1 MKTVF
6 KGKRISGIL
15 GVLPEEIA
23 YFDDEVNN
31 YNFPSKQT
39 LRLKKVMGFD
49 KHRLAKTTSTASQFC
64 VKGLNYLLDNN
75 LIKKDEICA
84 IVVVTLSPD
93 YFVPHISNIIHGE
106 CELDQNILCMDVSQ
120 GCCGFLIGLIQSFML
135 LNTFGNDKKVLLFNT
150 DVLSHKV
157 SKSDRN
163 EFPLIGDAT
172 TITVIENDI
181 ESKREIYTN
190 IKTNGKDRNALIV
203 PAGGFAIPSTASTAK
218 MKEVENGNFRSLDNL
233 AMNGA
238 DIFNFVLSNVPSL
251 IETALR
257 ECEIKKEQIDYYLF
271 HQPNK
276 FMLEKLADELQIPY
290 ERMFM
295 NIVENFGNPSGAS
308 IPINIVFNMR
318 ENAKREEKLCCLSA
332 FGSGLT
338 WGIIIM
344 QIGNMDFCELI
355 ESNL

>member
-1 MKTVF
+1 MKTIF

-15 GVLPEEIA
+15 GILPEEIS

-49 KHRLAKTTSTASQFC
+49 KHRLAKEPSTASQFC
-64 VKGLNYLLDNN
+64 VAGLNYLLDNN
-75 LIKKDEICA
+75 LIKKNDIGA
-84 IVVVTLSPD
+84 VVVVTLSPD
-93 YFVPHISNIIHGE
+93 YFVPHISNIVHGE
-106 CELDQNILCMDVSQ
+106 CNLDEEVLCMDVSQ

-135 LNTFGNDKKVLLFNT
+135 LNTFTDDKKVLLFNT

-157 SKSDRN
+157 SNSDRN

-172 TITVIENDI
+172 TVTIVENDFDNA
-181 ESKREIYTN
+181 KDIYAN
-190 IKTNGKDRNALIV
+190 IKTNGKDRNALII
-203 PAGGFAIPSTASTAK
+203 PAGGFAVPSTIYTAK

-238 DIFNFVLSNVPSL
+238 DIFNFVLGNVPSL
-251 IETALR
+251 MVSALKD
-257 ECEIKKEQIDYYLF
+257 CGIDKEQIDYYLF
-271 HQPNK
+271 HQPNR
-276 FMLEKLADELQIPY
+276 FMLEKLAEELQIPY
-290 ERMFM
+290 DRMFM
-295 NIVENFGNPSGAS
+295 NVVENFGNPSGAS
-308 IPINIVFNMR
+308 IPINIAFNMKQNVKK
-318 ENAKREEKLCCLSA
+318 ENLCCLSA

-338 WGIIIM
+338 WGVMIM